1 MLQKT
6 FLLHNNLVRL
16 GWMSLGKF
24 FNNFF
29 TGPNFG
35 DVFDGKESFGGI
47 VWCIKLGNV
56 VLLYGLKPQ
65 PKFN

>member
-1 MLQKT
+1 
-6 FLLHNNLVRL
+6 
-16 GWMSLGKF
+16 MSLGKF